1 MIPLQHKQVK
11 INNSSLKWT
20 WLVVDIYQTTKKHDG
35 KYPLRFFHNTKDQR
49 ANMKEEPYF

>member
-35 KYPLRFFHNTKDQR
+35 KYPLRFFHNAKDQR